1 MKRKQKSDL
10 PFCESRQ
17 LASATPCYVECDP
30 DKLVSE
36 CLPDFLLVGIR
47 IEERTLE
54 ANAHISID
62 TSVGSRRAVMEEHA
76 EDQGKVAHQI
86 KAAVAPGLRIRGKEG
101 VSKD

>member
-30 DKLVSE
+30 AKLVPG
-36 CLPDFLLVGIR
+36 CLPDFLLGGKR
-47 IEERTLE
+47 IEEHRLE
-54 ANAHISID
+54 ADAHIDIY
-62 TSVGSRRAVMEEHA
+62 TSVGNRWTVMEKHA

-86 KAAVAPGLRIRGKEG
+86 KAAIALGLRIRGKEG
-101 VSKD
+101 VS